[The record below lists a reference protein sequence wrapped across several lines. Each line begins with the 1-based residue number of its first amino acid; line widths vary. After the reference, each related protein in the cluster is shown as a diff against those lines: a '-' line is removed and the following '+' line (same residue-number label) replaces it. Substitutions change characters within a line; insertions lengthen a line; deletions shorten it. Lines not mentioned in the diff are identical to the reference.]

1 MADKEMSMDT
11 ESLRDAMVDAGTDV
25 QDDWSDLY
33 EEQEGLVEDDEE
45 VDSEAETDSEL
56 ESDAEL
62 FDEDDDDYF
71 SGMDY

>member
-11 ESLRDAMVDAGTDV
+11 ESLRETIVDAGTDA

-45 VDSEAETDSEL
+45 ETDSESESDVEL
-56 ESDAEL
+56 ESDAEM
-62 FDEDDDDYF
+62 FEDDDDYF
-71 SGMDY
+71 SGVDY